1 MSDFLHKLRV
11 IIEGDSSSLNKE
23 SKKAVDIAKK
33 AVNDINSTVKN
44 VGQIKNVVDEK
55 STISQI
61 RNTNNMI
68 KKSFSDALSGKLMKG
83 LAGEVKN
90 YAKEAQLA
98 AGVKVYSD
106 EYKLLCSDIE
116 KTESQLSKLTS
127 SKEKMEASGKSKTVS
142 QEFKDLEKN
151 IASTQSKLEKLF
163 ESESK
168 MKAIGKDIAPT
179 QEFKDLQKNIVSTQS
194 KLNKLLDSK
203 NRMETSGKATVPTTE
218 YKEVEAQM
226 AEVQKRL
233 DGLIAQQMEWRDLG
247 IRTNDPSMKALS
259 ADIQEAETELAFLK
273 GELSDMNESGTGM
286 QPTKEFEKL
295 LADIQNTEMELLTLE
310 ESLSKLNES
319 GTATEPT
326 KEFKYLQSEIEVAK
340 HKLEEYKAERDRM
353 IADGSNLTESEAF
366 KNLSNNITQAERN
379 LQSYNTQRSNMESSG
394 GDVEFAAG
402 AKTSALANIGY
413 TAQGTVAVVKQI
425 GTAFGEV
432 IGQIPVVGR
441 LAKTAFSMTKTAA
454 GVATTAIKK
463 SGGAFAALIQKFV
476 SGIPIIGRLAGT
488 QKSSGNSFKSGLKTV
503 LKYAFGIRSLYVL
516 FNKLR
521 SAMKEGFSNLA
532 NYSSPAGSAI
542 NSLQASL
549 TTLKNSFAAA
559 FAPILT
565 YVAPALETLINWV
578 VAAANAIGRLLSA
591 LTGKS
596 YAVQAVK
603 VSNSAASSMGSA
615 ADAANDAADAVDN
628 YKRSLLGFDQINK
641 LDDNDSDSS
650 SGSGGS
656 GGGGGSGSGGG
667 VGFTT
672 TEVDSA
678 TSGLANAIKEAWAN
692 SDFTEIGEMVGTK
705 LKEALDDIPWD
716 GIKESCRKVAKC
728 VGTFINGF
736 FETEGLAESVGKT
749 LAEVLN
755 TGVTTLNTLIKT
767 IHWDSVGKF
776 ITTGLQTAL
785 QTFDFSELGN
795 TASSSISAAL
805 DLGTGLLEGVDFKQ
819 LPKDLAKAVKDAI
832 TGFDFASVFESAG
845 KLVGTALV
853 SAIDLVS
860 GVADLVGD
868 FVKSVKEY
876 FASYGVKWD
885 SDANL
890 LANGKNIVLGLYNG
904 IKDAISSIGTWI
916 KENIFDPFIKGF
928 KSAFGINSPST
939 VMKEQAGYL
948 IDGLLEGLKGGIDS
962 IITWFKDLPGKIKEV
977 LGGAGLAIEAAV
989 SLVKSGW
996 TTLAAFVGD
1005 KISAALALVKSGWT
1019 TITSFVGDIGSKA
1032 FKLGKDGWSS
1042 ISDYVGNISKRTF
1055 KLGKDGWSS
1064 ITSFVGDIS
1073 KRTFALGKDGWSSIT
1088 SYVGGISQRTFRL
1101 GKNGWSSITSYVG
1114 NISARLV
1121 KLKKSGWTSLSSWV
1135 GKTVTV
1141 GVKLFKSGWKSIKSF
1156 FGLSTGGTVAAN
1168 GGVKLFSSG
1177 GVISRKGVT
1186 SWWNSIPKYAS
1197 GGDPTHGTMFV
1208 AGEAGAE
1215 IVGNVNGRTEV
1226 LNKSQIASAIY
1237 SAVSS
1242 AMSQS
1247 MSGFLSKFSNMKFE
1261 MRFADMSK
1269 SSFTESYAFSGSS
1282 NSVSGDRLEAA
1293 FYSAL
1298 MRFASENTDDRS
1310 ININVTI
1317 SPDSK
1322 GLFRIVKTEAD
1333 NYTSS
1338 TGKPAFAY

>member
-1 MSDFLHKLRV
+1 MSDSLHKLRV

-33 AVNDINSTVKN
+33 AVNDINSTTKNINQVKS
-44 VGQIKNVVDEK
+44 VVDEK
-55 STISQI
+55 SIVSQI

-116 KTESQLSKLTS
+116 KTESQLSKLTA
-127 SKEKMEASGKSKTVS
+127 SKEKMEASGKSKIVS

-151 IASTQSKLEKLF
+151 IVSTQSKLEKLL

-179 QEFKDLQKNIVSTQS
+179 QEFKDMQKNIVSTQS

-441 LAKTAFSMTKTAA
+441 LAKTAFSLTETAA
-454 GVATTAIKK
+454 GMATTAIKK

-532 NYSSPAGSAI
+532 NYSSPAGSDI

-565 YVAPALETLINWV
+565 YVAPALETLINWA

-603 VSNSAASSMGSA
+603 ASNSAASSMGSA

-678 TSGLANAIKEAWAN
+678 TSGLADAIKEAWAN
-692 SDFTEIGEMVGTK
+692 ADFTELGKMVGEKLNEALENIDWTKIKDTARKIAKSIATFLNGFISEVDWTLVGETIGEGINT
-705 LKEALDDIPWD
+705 AL
-716 GIKESCRKVAKC
+716 EFAY
-728 VGTFINGF
+728 TFVTEFDWEGLGKAISDTINGMVKTVDF
-736 FETEGLAESVGKT
+736 SKAGKT
-749 LAEVLN
+749 LSE
-755 TGVTTLNTLIKT
+755 LIK
-767 IHWDSVGKF
+767 
-776 ITTGLQTAL
+776 
-785 QTFDFSELGN
+785 
-795 TASSSISAAL
+795 
-805 DLGTGLLEGVDFKQ
+805 GLLDT
-819 LPKDLAKAVKDAI
+819 AI
-832 TGFDFASVFESAG
+832 T
-845 KLVGTALV
+845 
-853 SAIDLVS
+853 AI
-860 GVADLVGD
+860 
-868 FVKSVKEY
+868 
-876 FASYGVKWD
+876 
-885 SDANL
+885 
-890 LANGKNIVLGLYNG
+890 
-904 IKDAISSIGTWI
+904 
-916 KENIFDPFIKGF
+916 
-928 KSAFGINSPST
+928 
-939 VMKEQAGYL
+939 
-948 IDGLLEGLKGGIDS
+948 
-962 IITWFKDLPGKIKEV
+962 
-977 LGGAGLAIEAAV
+977 
-989 SLVKSGW
+989 
-996 TTLAAFVGD
+996 
-1005 KISAALALVKSGWT
+1005 
-1019 TITSFVGDIGSKA
+1019 
-1032 FKLGKDGWSS
+1032 
-1042 ISDYVGNISKRTF
+1042 
-1055 KLGKDGWSS
+1055 
-1064 ITSFVGDIS
+1064 
-1073 KRTFALGKDGWSSIT
+1073 
-1088 SYVGGISQRTFRL
+1088 
-1101 GKNGWSSITSYVG
+1101 
-1114 NISARLV
+1114 
-1121 KLKKSGWTSLSSWV
+1121 
-1135 GKTVTV
+1135 
-1141 GVKLFKSGWKSIKSF
+1141 
-1156 FGLSTGGTVAAN
+1156 
-1168 GGVKLFSSG
+1168 
-1177 GVISRKGVT
+1177 
-1186 SWWNSIPKYAS
+1186 
-1197 GGDPTHGTMFV
+1197 
-1208 AGEAGAE
+1208 
-1215 IVGNVNGRTEV
+1215 
-1226 LNKSQIASAIY
+1226 
-1237 SAVSS
+1237 
-1242 AMSQS
+1242 
-1247 MSGFLSKFSNMKFE
+1247 
-1261 MRFADMSK
+1261 
-1269 SSFTESYAFSGSS
+1269 
-1282 NSVSGDRLEAA
+1282 
-1293 FYSAL
+1293 
-1298 MRFASENTDDRS
+1298 ENTDWKQLGTKIQEFIVNIDWSGIASRIARIFPPSFRS
-1310 ININVTI
+1310 
-1317 SPDSK
+1317 SK
-1322 GLFRIVKTEAD
+1322 R
-1333 NYTSS
+1333 
-1338 TGKPAFAY
+1338 